1 VSYLTCMII
10 SLHKSKFMNQNII
23 AIPHE
28 FEERLAIL
36 IAKILR
42 EELGATLEDANKRQD
57 KALISQKEIAAYFD
71 VSLVT
76 IHKWRKN
83 GLLPSPI
90 KQGGKVFFSKAEIER
105 LVQQR
110 KGGGKNV

>member
-1 VSYLTCMII
+1 MNNNKQII
-10 SLHKSKFMNQNII
+10 VM
-23 AIPHE
+23 PHE
-28 FEERLAIL
+28 LEERLKFL

-42 EELGATLEDANKRQD
+42 EELGATLEDANKRKD

-110 KGGGKNV
+110 KAGGRNA